1 MTTLRLFLVVVISGL
16 ADISNGFIGNA
27 MSGASNT
34 YVGDYYYQYAGGSG
48 WSLPMVGATADSGS
62 KAGAFALNVNSASST
77 SDVHKS
83 SRLAF

>member
-1 MTTLRLFLVVVISGL
+1 MTTSPHASGGYISGL

-48 WSLPMVGATADSGS
+48 WSLPLVSMSATHGS
-62 KAGAFALNVNSASST
+62 QAGAFALSVHNASST
-77 SDVHKS
+77 STVNWS